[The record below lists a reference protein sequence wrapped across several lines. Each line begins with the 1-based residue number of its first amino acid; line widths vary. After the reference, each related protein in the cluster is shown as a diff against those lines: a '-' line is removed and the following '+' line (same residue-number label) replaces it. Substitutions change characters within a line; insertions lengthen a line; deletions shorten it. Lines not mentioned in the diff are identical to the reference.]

1 MNVAAGVGAEAHYLN
16 ASRCHTVTNWRMR
29 LSVQG
34 PYALIKGYCACSQPP
49 AAECLPSQRLRETV
63 ATRLMLG
70 VGGQIPQQRLPD
82 GDGLRR
88 GRRAAM
94 RARAGGSLTRGRR
107 SARAHALHA
116 RRAAST
122 PPAAHPRLR
131 RADCARSRRH
141 RSEARARKA
150 RQRRR
155 ITPTGAQ
162 HPDRHITVRPSLQ
175 WALKAKSET
184 MGSRLIPA

>member
-63 ATRLMLG
+63 TTRLMLG

-88 GRRAAM
+88 GRRAA
-94 RARAGGSLTRGRR
+94 SLTGR
-107 SARAHALHA
+107 
-116 RRAAST
+116 
-122 PPAAHPRLR
+122 
-131 RADCARSRRH
+131 
-141 RSEARARKA
+141 
-150 RQRRR
+150 
-155 ITPTGAQ
+155 
-162 HPDRHITVRPSLQ
+162 
-175 WALKAKSET
+175 
-184 MGSRLIPA
+184 